1 MKQRYDTAANW
12 TAQNPTLLAGEIG
25 IESDTKKWKVGTG
38 STAWTSLVY
47 AIGGT
52 YPIVN
57 ADIAAA
63 AAIAYSKLAT
73 LTSGNIVLGSAANVA
88 TSTAVTGDVTIS
100 STGVTAIA
108 AGVIVNADINASA
121 GIVDTKLATIAT
133 AGKVSNSATTA
144 TNANTASAIVARD
157 ASGNFSAGTI
167 TASLTGNASTV
178 TTNAN
183 LTGDVTSV
191 GNATAIAAGVIVD
204 ADVNASAAIVDT
216 KLATISTAGKVSNSA
231 TTAASINTLSAI
243 VARDPS
249 GNFTAGTITA
259 ALTGAASS
267 NVLKAGDTMTGAL
280 VVPAGTVTA
289 TGIQVG
295 TGTTYKPGIY
305 SPGTDQLAISTGGTG
320 RLFVDASGQVGIGV
334 AVPTVALDVAGSGNL
349 ASRIRLE
356 KTGTGKIIQLGADRD
371 TSAAPYIGSE
381 SNHDFSFITN
391 NTERMRLR
399 ADGTFEIKG
408 AGSAGVSPAVSVNP
422 SAPANSAVM
431 DSSGRLGLGTS
442 GPTSALDVSYAG
454 GTSGNDVLTLKLGA
468 DIGNL
473 TSRTLNTRKFA
484 VIGAANYSN
493 ASKNIGM
500 MHLDSEASTSKLW
513 LGGGASGIYDATEIN
528 FVTAAT
534 TTSTTG
540 LQRMV
545 ITSGG
550 NVGIGSTAPQG
561 KLTISNSNAVGL
573 EVTPYSTYNEFL
585 SYNRS
590 TSAYVPLNSFASS
603 HVWSDSVGER
613 ARIDS
618 SGRLLVGTASST
630 VHIRSGQKIASV
642 ATGGDYSGI
651 NSTTYAGASSAPA
664 PIIDLNKSRGS
675 TDSNMTSVISG
686 DTLGYLQFRGA
697 DGTNFVTAAEISAAV
712 GGDPGANVMPGRL
725 VFSTNDGTAN
735 ASPTERM
742 RILSDGK
749 VLVGHTSAV
758 LSSKFLSQFAGNT
771 ENGAIL
777 NETANTAST
786 TFLAFA
792 LSGTAIGSVTRVG
805 ATSAV
810 VYNTTSDYRLKTI
823 VGSVTGQGE
832 RIDALKPIDFQWKE
846 NGEQSRGFL
855 AHEFQTVYANSV
867 TGEKDAV
874 DADGK
879 PVYQAMQASTPEV
892 IADLVAE
899 IQQLRARVAA
909 LEAA

>member
-1 MKQRYDTAANW
+1 M
-12 TAQNPTLLAGEIG
+12 
-25 IESDTKKWKVGTG
+25 
-38 STAWTSLVY
+38 
-47 AIGGT
+47 
-52 YPIVN
+52 
-57 ADIAAA
+57 
-63 AAIAYSKLAT
+63 
-73 LTSGNIVLGSAANVA
+73 
-88 TSTAVTGDVTIS
+88 
-100 STGVTAIA
+100 
-108 AGVIVNADINASA
+108 
-121 GIVDTKLATIAT
+121 
-133 AGKVSNSATTA
+133 
-144 TNANTASAIVARD
+144 AIVARD
-157 ASGNFSAGTI
+157 ASNNFSAGTI

-500 MHLDSEASTSKLW
+500 MYLDSEASTSRLW

-540 LQRMV
+540 LQRMI

-550 NVGIGSTAPQG
+550 LVGIGSPGPTSLLSLG
-561 KLTISNSNAVGL
+561 NAVTAQKLLVYENPG
-573 EVTPYSTYNEFL
+573 VNNSKYGFGIQSGDFRFFYPSDGVATFGTM
-585 SYNRS
+585 S
-590 TSAYVPLNSFASS
+590 TSDGSTFSAKAT
-603 HVWSDSVGER
+603 
-613 ARIDS
+613 IDS
-618 SGRLLVGTASST
+618 SGRLLVGTSTARSNLYDGTLTAALQVEGTTYGTSSLSMIANGAT
-630 VHIRSGQKIASV
+630 STGNPYPICYLGRSRGASV
-642 ATGGDYSGI
+642 SLNTI
-651 NSTTYAGASSAPA
+651 LASN
-664 PIIDLNKSRGS
+664 D
-675 TDSNMTSVISG
+675 VIG
-686 DTLGYLQFRGA
+686 EIVFAGA
-697 DGTNFVTAAEISAAV
+697 DGTNLVTTATIKSLVDGTPAGAS
-712 GGDPGANVMPGRL
+712 PGPASMPSRL
-725 VFSTNDGTAN
+725 VFSTTPDGTTSLTPRMTINN
-735 ASPTERM
+735 AGDFYFNTTVTTKTIEGF
-742 RILSDGK
+742 RIENNGQPNVTRGTNGTLMQFFHAGT
-749 VLVGHTSAV
+749 G
-758 LSSKFLSQFAGNT
+758 SQIGSISNAG
-771 ENGAIL
+771 
-777 NETANTAST
+777 
-786 TFLAFA
+786 
-792 LSGTAIGSVTRVG
+792 GTAT
-805 ATSAV
+805 A
-810 VYNTTSDYRLKTI
+810 YNTTSDYRLKENVVSLAGAI
-823 VGSVTGQGE
+823 D
-832 RIDALKPIDFQWKE
+832 RINNLQVRRFNFIADPD
-846 NGEQSRGFL
+846 RTVDGFI
-855 AHEFQTVYANSV
+855 AHEAQSVVPECV

-874 DADGK
+874 DADGN
-879 PVYQAMQASTPEV
+879 PVMQGIDQSKLVPLLTAALQEA
-892 IADLVAE
+892 IAKIEALE
-899 IQQLRARVAA
+899 TRLSA